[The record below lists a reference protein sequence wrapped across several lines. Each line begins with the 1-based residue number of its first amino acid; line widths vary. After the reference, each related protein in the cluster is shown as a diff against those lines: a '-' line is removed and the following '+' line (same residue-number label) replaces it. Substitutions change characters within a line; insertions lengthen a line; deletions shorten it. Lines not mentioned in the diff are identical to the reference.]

1 MRMFDYRSGYVTS
14 SGMYFDVLSKVIVP
28 IITEK
33 NKVSE
38 KPEAF
43 INYIW
48 DKVSKN
54 GPGKF
59 FLKCCL
65 PRNLLGTFL
74 NTYSHIFFRKF
85 PKAYLGHFQTSTIE
99 FH

>member
-1 MRMFDYRSGYVTS
+1 MRMFDSRGGYVTS
-14 SGMYFDVLSKVIVP
+14 SGIYFDVLSKVIVP

-33 NKVSE
+33 YKVYE

-54 GPGKF
+54 GPGKIF
-59 FLKCCL
+59 FKCCL
-65 PRNLLGTFL
+65 PRILLGTFL

-85 PKAYLGHFQTSTIE
+85 PKAF
-99 FH
+99 